1 VRSVAVISVVI
12 EHTLVALNILQV
24 GPFPIPYIGLMGVM
38 VFFVLTTLV
47 LMWSLER
54 KPHTLDFYIRRVFRI
69 YPLVIVAIWVTV
81 LFHAPV
87 QGTLQD
93 YFRYADPRWRDILA
107 QLTLVP
113 NMLTDKLPIMGV
125 LWSLPY
131 EVEMYILLPALFFF
145 IRKNF
150 AIWPLLLMWTMT
162 IMLARWGELNP
173 HAFGLMIGCFLPG
186 AMAYVGFRR
195 WAPRFSAWLL
205 PIFLLA
211 LWAAF
216 LFHPTIHRGWIIC
229 LLLGLGLPMFH
240 QMRMEWAIKPSKI
253 IARYSYGAYLTH
265 PFAIVVGIYLLRRH
279 SLWMQLLIEAMLLVI
294 LPVVAYHLIE
304 YPMIKVGARLAER
317 AEKRYEQHELESFRE
332 VAS

>member
-1 VRSVAVISVVI
+1 
-12 EHTLVALNILQV
+12 
-24 GPFPIPYIGLMGVM
+24 M

-69 YPLVIVAIWVTV
+69 YPLVLAAIAITV

-87 QGTLQD
+87 APTLQNH
-93 YFRYADPRWRDILA
+93 FRYADPRWRHILA
-107 QLTLVP
+107 QATLVP
-113 NMLTDKLPIMGV
+113 NMLTDKPPIIGV

-131 EVEMYILLPALFFF
+131 EVEMYILLPVLFFS

-162 IMLARWGELNP
+162 VLLTRWGDQNVP
-173 HAFGLMIGCFLPG
+173 NFAVAIGYFLPG
-186 AMAYVGFRR
+186 AMAYVGFKQWR
-195 WAPRFSAWLL
+195 PRVPAWLL
-205 PIFLLA
+205 PAFLGG

-216 LFHPTIHRGWIIC
+216 LLLNPNYYSGWIIC

-240 QMRMEWAIKPSKI
+240 QMRMEWATIPSKI
-253 IARYSYGAYLTH
+253 IAKYSYGAYLTH

-279 SLWMQLLIEAMLLVI
+279 SLWMQLSIEAMLLVT

-304 YPMIKVGARLAER
+304 YPMIRVGGRLAER

-332 VAS
+332 MSQANHR